1 LGSLALRVSVSDIL
15 KPKHAYISKISLI
28 VLVAVLSVAWVQHAA
43 AAQSAACRPPFYP
56 PSAWQGRIIAIC
68 GIHAPE
74 DLEALPDGKFMI
86 ISETRGMDNKPGHL
100 AIMNLAT
107 DSVSFLPRIRDGGP
121 IWGDPA
127 CSDPGINALYSPH
140 GIHLSRRPDGKLEL
154 LVINH
159 AGREA
164 VEFYEIRPAGG
175 SYEALWRGCVV
186 NHGPGLF
193 NDLAA
198 NPRGG
203 FVATVS
209 FDKTVM
215 LDKHGHF
222 SLANMDSVLG
232 GQNSGYLLGW
242 SPDKGLYRLP
252 DSEAPFNNGIQ
263 FSRDGRQIYFN
274 AWTADQLRV
283 YDLAQHK
290 TVKTVAFNFLPDNL
304 SVGPNG
310 WYIAAGIT
318 DINVWKKCAPTGTAF
333 CSAAFRV
340 AAWNPTTGQIVPLF
354 DGTAGYMAGAS
365 VGLQV
370 GHILYVGSFS
380 GDRVLG
386 ITLPPQ
392 AP

>member
-1 LGSLALRVSVSDIL
+1 LQVRVSDIS
-15 KPKHAYISKISLI
+15 KSKSYISKITLF
-28 VLVAVLSVAWVQHAA
+28 VLVAILSMAWTKHAG
-43 AAQSAACRPPFYP
+43 AAQPGACQPPFNP
-56 PSAWQGRIIAIC
+56 PSALQGRMIAIC

-74 DLEALPDGKFMI
+74 DLEALPGGKFMI
-86 ISETRGMDNKPGHL
+86 ISETPGMDSKPGHL
-100 AIMNLAT
+100 AIMNLAN
-107 DSVSFLPRIRDGGP
+107 DSVSFLPRRRDGGP
-121 IWGDPA
+121 IWGDPT
-127 CSDPGINALYSPH
+127 CSDPGMSAFYSPH

-164 VEFYEIRPAGG
+164 IEFYEIHPAGR

-209 FDKTVM
+209 FDKTVL
-215 LDKHGHF
+215 LDQHGHF
-222 SLANMDSVLG
+222 SLTNMDSVLG

-242 SPDKGLYRLP
+242 SPGKGLFRLP

-274 AWTADQLRV
+274 AWTAHQVRV
-283 YDLAQHK
+283 YDLAQQK
-290 TVKTVAFNFLPDNL
+290 PVKTVTFNFLPDNI
-304 SVGPNG
+304 SIGPNG
-310 WYIAAGIT
+310 WYIEAGIT
-318 DINVWKKCAPTGTAF
+318 DVNTWKQCAPTGTAF
-333 CSAAFRV
+333 CPSAFRV

-354 DGTAGYMAGAS
+354 DGSASYAAGAS
-365 VGLQV
+365 VGVQV
-370 GHILYVGSFS
+370 GHMLYVGAYS
-380 GDRVLG
+380 GDQVLR
-386 ITLPPQ
+386 ITLAPQ